1 MNYKQAKIADS
12 AKVAKE
18 TVLVGNI
25 TIGEESTVL
34 FFTAM
39 RCEGE
44 ESIVIGNQSNIQENC
59 TIHVD
64 EGNSVKIGDGVTVGH
79 NSVIHGC
86 QIGDNSMIGMGSV
99 VMNGAKI
106 GNHCLIGAGSLVT
119 QNTVIPDR
127 SLVMGSPA
135 RVKRTLTED
144 EIKYLEG
151 RICRSRKAASRR
163 WDTLRISKKWK
174 VWNETWNKR
183 CGKSSGSFSH
193 NSIQGI
199 K

>member
-18 TVLVGNI
+18 TVLVGDI

-59 TIHVD
+59 TIH
-64 EGNSVKIGDGVTVGH
+64 VTVGH

-151 RICRSRKAASRR
+151 SREEYVEVGKL
-163 WDTLRISKKWK
+163 LR
-174 VWNETWNKR
+174 ED
-183 CGKSSGSFSH
+183 
-193 NSIQGI
+193 GI
-199 K
+199 L

>member
-119 QNTVIPDR
+119 QNTV
-127 SLVMGSPA
+127 
-135 RVKRTLTED
+135 KRTLTED

-151 RICRSRKAASRR
+151 SREEYVEVGKL
-163 WDTLRISKKWK
+163 LR
-174 VWNETWNKR
+174 ED
-183 CGKSSGSFSH
+183 
-193 NSIQGI
+193 GI
-199 K
+199 L

>member
-106 GNHCLIGAGSLVT
+106 GN
-119 QNTVIPDR
+119 
-127 SLVMGSPA
+127 
-135 RVKRTLTED
+135 RTLTED

-151 RICRSRKAASRR
+151 SREEYVEVGKL
-163 WDTLRISKKWK
+163 LR
-174 VWNETWNKR
+174 ED
-183 CGKSSGSFSH
+183 
-193 NSIQGI
+193 GI
-199 K
+199 L

>member
-106 GNHCLIGAGSLVT
+106 GKN
-119 QNTVIPDR
+119 
-127 SLVMGSPA
+127 
-135 RVKRTLTED
+135 K
-144 EIKYLEG
+144 LEMEG
-151 RICRSRKAASRR
+151 M
-163 WDTLRISKKWK
+163 
-174 VWNETWNKR
+174 E
-183 CGKSSGSFSH
+183 
-193 NSIQGI
+193 
-199 K
+199 

>member
-18 TVLVGNI
+18 TVLVGDI
-25 TIGEESTVL
+25 AIGEESTVL

-151 RICRSRKAASRR
+151 SREEYVEVGKL
-163 WDTLRISKKWK
+163 LR
-174 VWNETWNKR
+174 ED
-183 CGKSSGSFSH
+183 
-193 NSIQGI
+193 GI
-199 K
+199 L

>member
-79 NSVIHGC
+79 NSVI
-86 QIGDNSMIGMGSV
+86 GMGSV

-151 RICRSRKAASRR
+151 SREEYVEVGKL
-163 WDTLRISKKWK
+163 LR
-174 VWNETWNKR
+174 ED
-183 CGKSSGSFSH
+183 
-193 NSIQGI
+193 GI
-199 K
+199 L

>member
-1 MNYKQAKIADS
+1 MNYKKAKIADS

-64 EGNSVKIGDGVTVGH
+64 EGNSVKIGDG
-79 NSVIHGC
+79 
-86 QIGDNSMIGMGSV
+86 
-99 VMNGAKI
+99 AKI

-151 RICRSRKAASRR
+151 SREEY
-163 WDTLRISKKWK
+163 
-174 VWNETWNKR
+174 VEV
-183 CGKSSGSFSH
+183 GKLL
-193 NSIQGI
+193 
-199 K
+199 

>member
-1 MNYKQAKIADS
+1 MNYRQGKIADT
-12 AKVAKE
+12 AKIAKE

-44 ESIVIGNQSNIQENC
+44 ETIVIGNQSNVQENC

-64 EGNSVKIGDGVTVGH
+64 EGNSVKIGDGVTIGH

-119 QNTVIPDR
+119 RNTEIPDG
-127 SLVMGSPA
+127 SMVMGSPA
-135 RVKRTLTED
+135 KIRRNLTWE
-144 EIKYLEG
+144 EKLGIVEN
-151 RICRSRKAASRR
+151 SREYVAVSEEMK
-163 WDTLRISKKWK
+163 
-174 VWNETWNKR
+174 N
-183 CGKSSGSFSH
+183 
-193 NSIQGI
+193 QGVL
-199 K
+199 

>member
-64 EGNSVKIGDGVTVGH
+64 EGNSVKIGDGVTVG
-79 NSVIHGC
+79 
-86 QIGDNSMIGMGSV
+86 DNSMIGMGSV

-151 RICRSRKAASRR
+151 SREEYVEVGKL
-163 WDTLRISKKWK
+163 LR
-174 VWNETWNKR
+174 ED
-183 CGKSSGSFSH
+183 
-193 NSIQGI
+193 GI
-199 K
+199 L